1 MEHKPQPNPD
11 DRLLR
16 IISRLSNLI
25 VILVL
30 IIIFLP
36 LIILKSDQIVDFFGN
51 MSYKAEITPYVEQ
64 ENQLTDLQVEAGK
77 FFKSISSLPAQD
89 IPEAKIELGKKLY
102 FDTRLS
108 KEGNISCNSCHNVN
122 TFGVDNLPTSP
133 GDTKEFG
140 GRNSPTSF
148 YAALHTMQFWDGR
161 AKDVEEQA
169 GMPILNPIEH
179 NIPSKEFLVERLKG
193 IKEYQDM
200 FAAAFPGEQD
210 PITYDNL
217 TKAIGA
223 FERQFIPV
231 SRFDKWLDG
240 MDIALNDTE
249 KAGLRAFIDNGCVA
263 CHSGVAFGG
272 STLQKFGVYGN
283 YWELTGSK
291 TIDMGRHDVTKNE
304 ADRYYFKVPSL
315 RNIEKTHPYFH
326 DGSIA
331 SLEEAVWIMGKVQS
345 DKDLSDT
352 EVKQIVAF
360 LKTLTADID
369 DKWKQ

>member
-1 MEHKPQPNPD
+1 MENKQPHPD
-11 DRLLR
+11 DRLLKV
-16 IISRLSNLI
+16 IGKLQSLI
-25 VILVL
+25 VFLVL
-30 IIIFLP
+30 VIIFIPFVL
-36 LIILKSDQIVDFFGN
+36 LKSDRIAEFFGN
-51 MSYKAEITPYVEQ
+51 LTYEAEITPYVEK
-64 ENQLTDLQVEAGK
+64 ENVLTDLQQEAGK
-77 FFKSISSLPAQD
+77 LFKSISSLPAQD
-89 IPEAKIELGKKLY
+89 IPETKIELGKKLY

-326 DGSIA
+326 DGSVNK
-331 SLEEAVWIMGKVQS
+331 LEDAVRIMGKLQS
-345 DKDLSDT
+345 DKDLSD
-352 EVKQIVAF
+352 EQVSQIVAF

-369 DKWKQ
+369 EKYKK